1 MSTKPHYFKIGL
13 FVICAVVMIV
23 AAVVIFGAGM
33 LAQDKMYFETYFDES
48 ITGLSVGSPVEF
60 RGVRIGQVEKI
71 GFVGSEYDLD
81 QDSATVSEYEP
92 YVRVVC
98 SAPKA
103 VFPELADEPAGT
115 ILKQMIERGLR
126 VRITSNILTGQAYL
140 EANYVDPNRFGI
152 LEVPWEPLYSYVP
165 SAPGELTTMKDSIDK
180 ILLRLQE
187 IDVEGLAASLEN
199 VFASLDAAIS
209 DVNVAELSAET
220 SSLLKETRA
229 KVAAIEAEKISQ
241 ATQELLVSLNATVA
255 DANVP
260 QLSREVRDLLA
271 ETRQKIAALDTES
284 MNEDLG
290 QLLASLDQA
299 VADADIPRL
308 SQEIQQFVAEI
319 RVTNDNLRRLLA
331 GSGELSDQTNLAET
345 VARLNN
351 ALQRIDKL
359 VATERPEIEVIIA
372 NFREISDN
380 LKDLTGALKK
390 RPSQLILS
398 KPPAKSEALK

>member
-13 FVICAVVMIV
+13 FVICAAVLVV
-23 AAVVIFGAGM
+23 AAVVIFGAGL

-60 RGVRIGQVEKI
+60 RGVRIGQVEEI
-71 GFVGSEYDLD
+71 GFAGDKYDLDPDSANVSEYD
-81 QDSATVSEYEP
+81 P

-115 ILKQMIERGLR
+115 ILKQMIDRGVR

-140 EANYVDPNRFGI
+140 EADYVDPNRFGI
-152 LEVPWEPLYSYVP
+152 MEVPWEPIHSYVP

-199 VFASLDAAIS
+199 VFASVDAAVS
-209 DVNVAELSAET
+209 DVNVAELSAEAA
-220 SSLLKETRA
+220 SLLREVRA
-229 KVAAIEAEKISQ
+229 KVAAIETEKISQ
-241 ATQELLVSLNATVA
+241 ASQELLVSLNAAVA

-260 QLSREVRDLLA
+260 QLSREARDLLA
-271 ETRQKIAALDTES
+271 ETRQKIAVLDTES

-290 QLLASLDQA
+290 QLLSSLDRA
-299 VADADIPRL
+299 VADANVPRL
-308 SQEIQQFVAEI
+308 SQEIQHFVAEI

-331 GSGELSDQTNLAET
+331 GSGELSSQANLAET
-345 VARLNN
+345 VARLNS
-351 ALQRIDKL
+351 ALRRVDKL
-359 VATERPEIEVIIA
+359 VATERPEIEIIIA

-380 LKDLTGALKK
+380 LKDLTSALKK
-390 RPSQLILS
+390 RPSELILS